1 MNKRL
6 SMIAVIVIATGAA
19 AWGGIQ
25 LRQVGATIPAVRVVQ
40 AQPMIQRLVLVGRID
55 PAISATLAAPFDGD
69 VSKVMVEIGQVV
81 GQGDALFELDATAL
95 SKRIYEADL
104 DALKAR
110 RAASLYENWQH
121 SPEVVRANRAVVAAK
136 AQLAD
141 SERKLSDARLL
152 LEQGIIAKMEVDGL
166 ALQVDTATMA
176 TSIAE
181 DERKFLLERRDD
193 LEAKLVRDALNSTA
207 ERRSALRTLLKA
219 KLVTAPFSGIVV
231 KQAHSGTDE
240 PERALLGKSVLRGQP
255 ILGLMSDTQVKAT
268 ANIDE
273 TDLSKLRV
281 GQPVEITGDAFAG
294 LTLSGSISTLGAKAL
309 PGMPDGGAARYEITV
324 AIPPLSSDQ
333 RHLIRLGMST
343 NLAITTYANPH
354 SVLLPPNAI
363 QQIKGKSYVELA
375 KPGTTR
381 RLVEVS
387 TGRSFS
393 AGIET
398 IGLTQGTHVVVPGSV
413 Q

>member
-1 MNKRL
+1 
-6 SMIAVIVIATGAA
+6 MIAVLVIAMGAA
-19 AWGGIQ
+19 AWGVIQ
-25 LRQVGATIPAVRVVQ
+25 SRSLRATIPAVRVVQ

-81 GQGDALFELDATAL
+81 GQGDALFELDSASL

-104 DALKAR
+104 EALKAK
-110 RAASLYENWQH
+110 RAASLFENWQH

-166 ALQVDTATMA
+166 ALQVDSATMA

-193 LEAKLVRDALNSTA
+193 LEAKLVRDALNSSV
-207 ERRSALRTLLKA
+207 ERGSALRTLLKA
-219 KLVTAPFSGIVV
+219 NLVTAPFSGIVV
-231 KQAHSGTDE
+231 KHAHTSPDE

-268 ANIDE
+268 AKIDE
-273 TDLSKLRV
+273 TDLSKLRI

-309 PGMPDGGAARYEITV
+309 PGTPDGGTARYEITV

-343 NLAITTYANPH
+343 NLAITTYANPN

-375 KPGTTR
+375 EPGVTR
-381 RLVEVS
+381 RFVEVS
-387 TGRSFS
+387 TGRFFS

-398 IGLTQGTHVVVPGSV
+398 TGLKQGTHVVVPGLLK
-413 Q
+413 